1 MTAPITLTHAELV
14 EITGK
19 ESGAA
24 QCRVLTRMGWA
35 FERIGSRPL
44 VSRAY
49 AERRLSG
56 EQPKAP
62 VGFDFSAVR

>member
-1 MTAPITLTHAELV
+1 MTPLVLTHAELV

-24 QCRVLTRMGWA
+24 QCRALTRMGWA
-35 FERIGSRPL
+35 FERVGSRPL

-49 AERRLSG
+49 AERRLAG
-56 EQPKAP
+56 EQPRAP
-62 VGFDFSAVR
+62 AGFDLAAVR